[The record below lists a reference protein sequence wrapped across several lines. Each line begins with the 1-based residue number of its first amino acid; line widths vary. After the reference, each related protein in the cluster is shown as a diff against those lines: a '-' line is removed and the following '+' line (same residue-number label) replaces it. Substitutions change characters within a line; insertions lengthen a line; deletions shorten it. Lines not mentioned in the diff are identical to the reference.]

1 MIRRQ
6 KVRSKIFTLIHACAI
21 FLLALMLA
29 GCAKTENTPT
39 NDAAANASN
48 VASSKASNASPRAEV
63 VRATVD
69 AVDAAAGNAAE
80 ASVRLK
86 IAEGFHIHANPPTL
100 PNLIATELKIEADEA
115 SAGIA
120 AGAPVYPA
128 PVTRKFDFS
137 EQPLKVYEGE
147 AVIKL
152 PLRVEASAAKGE
164 HRLRARLR
172 TQACDNQA
180 CYPPRTLETF
190 IAVNVR

>member
-1 MIRRQ
+1 MIREQ
-6 KVRSKIFTLIHACAI
+6 KMRSKTSIVIHACVV

-29 GCAKTENTPT
+29 GCTKTENTPT
-39 NDAAANASN
+39 NNAAANASN
-48 VASSKASNASPRAEV
+48 VTPLNSSNASPRTEV
-63 VRATVD
+63 VRAEAS
-69 AVDAAAGNAAE
+69 AVDVAAGGAAE
-80 ASVRLK
+80 ASMRLK
-86 IAEGFHIHANPPTL
+86 IADGFHIHANPATL
-100 PNLIATELKIEADEA
+100 PNLIATELKIEAGEA

-137 EQPLKVYEGE
+137 EQPLKVYEDE
-147 AVIKL
+147 AVVKL

-180 CYPPRTLETF
+180 CYPPRTIETF

>member
-1 MIRRQ
+1 M
-6 KVRSKIFTLIHACAI
+6 RSNIITVIHACAV

-29 GCAKTENTPT
+29 GCAKTENVPT
-39 NDAAANASN
+39 NNAANASN
-48 VASSKASNASPRAEV
+48 VAPSNVSKASPRAEI
-63 VRATVD
+63 VRAEPN
-69 AVDAAAGNAAE
+69 AVDAAAGAAAE
-80 ASVRLK
+80 ASVRVK
-86 IAEGFHIHANPPTL
+86 IAEGFHIHANPATL
-100 PNLIATELKIEADEA
+100 PNLIATELKIESDEA
-115 SAGIA
+115 NAGIT

-147 AVIKL
+147 VVIKL

-164 HRLRARLR
+164 HRLRAKLR

-180 CYPPRTLETF
+180 CYPPRTIETF